1 MKNYSLIAFAVLSLL
16 VASWVGESRSADE
29 ELDGLDA
36 FVELAMEQYGVPGAS
51 VAVVKDGDVVYL
63 KGFGVR
69 KIGSKEK
76 VDGDSVFQLASVT
89 KTFTAASVA
98 SMVDR
103 GKMSF
108 DEEVIKII
116 PDFALMEPYST
127 RFTTPRDLLA
137 HRTGL
142 PPFTGDIFDHL
153 GYSRDEV
160 IRRVRYFTPACSFRE
175 DANYSNIGYF
185 LAGETAAYA
194 ADSSWED
201 VVTENIIK
209 PLGLKHTGF
218 TYDIEEEDNVAYPHA
233 DVDGETKV
241 IPFNEQ
247 RVLAPAGAMTSS
259 ASDLARYLIM
269 YLDEGKFRGK
279 EILSA
284 ESVKQL
290 FTPAIV
296 DKPSFAEL
304 PPISDDN
311 GFSYGLGWGI
321 YYWHNHK
328 ILEKGGALDGYR
340 TVVVLVP
347 DMELGIVVLSNMNLT
362 VFPEAVR
369 AFVLEQYLGE
379 AGFDMQEA
387 IMERSKKIADMIGT
401 DRTVQPKDPRPPSK
415 DLDAYTGTYENDLY
429 GRFTVEKD
437 GDALR
442 IEAGPAKYAGTLT
455 HVNYDT
461 FYLSWPVFIS
471 VPDQVS
477 FIIDAGGNITEF
489 IDDSLGRFK
498 RVNE

>member
-1 MKNYSLIAFAVLSLL
+1 MTRKTAIASVILALFIA
-16 VASWVGESRSADE
+16 AGSRGTLAAE
-29 ELDGLDA
+29 EKLEGLDA
-36 FVELAMEQYGVPGAS
+36 FIELAMEQYDVPGVA

-69 KIGSKEK
+69 NVDTKEK
-76 VDGDSVFQLASVT
+76 VDGDTVFQLASVT

-116 PDFALMEPYST
+116 PDFALMDPYST

-153 GYSRDEV
+153 GYSRGEV

-175 DANYSNIGYF
+175 EANYSNIGYF

-201 VVTENIIK
+201 VVRENIIK

-218 TYDIEEEDNVAYPHA
+218 TYEMDKEKNIAYPHA
-233 DVDGETKV
+233 VVNGETKV

-269 YLDEGKFRGK
+269 HLDGGKFRGK
-279 EILSA
+279 EILKP
-284 ESVKQL
+284 ESVEQL
-290 FTPAIV
+290 FTPAMV
-296 DKPSFAEL
+296 DKPTFAEL
-304 PPISDDN
+304 PPISDDT
-311 GFSYGLGWGI
+311 GFSYGLAWGI
-321 YYWHNHK
+321 YYWQNHK

-347 DMELGIVVLSNMNLT
+347 DLKLGIVVLANMNLT
-362 VFPEAVR
+362 VLPEAVR
-369 AFVLEQYLGE
+369 AFILEQYLGE
-379 AGFDMQEA
+379 ADYDIQEA
-387 IMERSKKIADMIGT
+387 IMDRSKKMTEMLGIDK
-401 DRTVQPKDPRPPSK
+401 TVAPENPKPPSK
-415 DLDAYTGTYENDLY
+415 DLNAYTGTYENDLY
-429 GRFTVEKD
+429 GQFSVLRD
-437 GDALR
+437 GDNLK
-442 IEAGPAKYAGTLT
+442 IEAGPAKYTGTLA
-455 HVNYDT
+455 HANYDT
-461 FYLSWPVFIS
+461 FYLNWPIFIS
-471 VPDQVS
+471 APEEVTFV
-477 FIIDAGGNITEF
+477 IDAKGNVTEF
-489 IDDSLGRFK
+489 NDESLGRFK
-498 RVNE
+498 KVKE